1 MTEYF
6 CQFCNYKTKIKTHFI
21 KHLST
26 NKHKKN
32 IGNEDGDFMNEKKF
46 IIGPSKTLNFIEN
59 IKNDE
64 KTSLKN
70 PHFPSFFPQKPSK
83 ISKYS
88 CEFCGKDFSRPDNL
102 KRHIDTTCKKKNE
115 KVIKKNQEIE
125 ELKERIDTLIKQGS
139 GNTYNN
145 NNSNNVSNSHNTTN
159 NVQQNNTINLNV
171 FGKEDLSM
179 LTDEFKK
186 ELIKGPF
193 TMMPKLMEKIYFN
206 EKYPENHTIKMVNK
220 NKDLMKVHN
229 EEGWKLA
236 DGTDTVDYI
245 LEDKNYEVDSYY
257 DLNEEEFSHF
267 VQKTYKKFRKL
278 FDSRDRE
285 LWKKIKKEVNIL
297 LYNNM

>member
-1 MTEYF
+1 M
-6 CQFCNYKTKIKTHFI
+6 
-21 KHLST
+21 
-26 NKHKKN
+26 
-32 IGNEDGDFMNEKKF
+32 
-46 IIGPSKTLNFIEN
+46 
-59 IKNDE
+59 
-64 KTSLKN
+64 
-70 PHFPSFFPQKPSK
+70 
-83 ISKYS
+83 
-88 CEFCGKDFSRPDNL
+88 RP
-102 KRHIDTTCKKKNE
+102 RVKKKNE
-115 KVIKKNQEIE
+115 KVIKKEQEIE
-125 ELKERIDTLIKQGS
+125 ELKERIDTLMKQGT
-139 GNTYNN
+139 GNTYNI
-145 NNSNNVSNSHNTTN
+145 NNVNNSHNTTT

-220 NKDLMKVHN
+220 NKDLMKIHN

-236 DGTDTVDYI
+236 DVTDTVDYI
-245 LEDKNYEVDSYY
+245 LEDKNYEVDSFY
-257 DLNEEEFSHF
+257 DLNEEEFSYF

-278 FDSRDRE
+278 FDSRDRQ

>member
-1 MTEYF
+1 M
-6 CQFCNYKTKIKTHFI
+6 
-21 KHLST
+21 
-26 NKHKKN
+26 
-32 IGNEDGDFMNEKKF
+32 
-46 IIGPSKTLNFIEN
+46 GPSKTLNFIEN

-64 KTSLKN
+64 KSSLKN
-70 PHFPSFFPQKPSK
+70 PQFPSIFPQKPSK
-83 ISKYS
+83 TSKHS
-88 CEFCGKDFSRPDNL
+88 CDFCGREFSRPDNL
-102 KRHIDTTCKKKNE
+102 KRHIETTCKKKHE
-115 KVIKKNQEIE
+115 KVIKKEQEIE
-125 ELKERIDTLIKQGS
+125 ELKERIDTLIKQGT

-145 NNSNNVSNSHNTTN
+145 NNNSNNVNNSHNTTN

-186 ELIKGPF
+186 ELIKGPY
-193 TMMPKLMEKIYFN
+193 TMMSKLMEKIYFN

-220 NKDLMKVHN
+220 NKDLMKIHN

-245 LEDKNYEVDSYY
+245 LEDKNYEVDSFY

-267 VQKTYKKFRKL
+267 VQKTYKKFRTL
-278 FDSRDRE
+278 FDSRNRQ

>member
-32 IGNEDGDFMNEKKF
+32 IGNEHEDFMNEKKF

-59 IKNDE
+59 IKNDAE
-64 KTSLKN
+64 NSLKN
-70 PHFPSFFPQKPSK
+70 PQFPSFFPQKPSK
-83 ISKYS
+83 KSTNI
-88 CEFCGKDFSRPDNL
+88 CEFCGKKFSRPDNL
-102 KRHIDTTCKKKNE
+102 KRHIETTCKKKNE
-115 KVIKKNQEIE
+115 KVIKKEREID
-125 ELKERIDTLIKQGS
+125 ELKERIETLINQGS
-139 GNTYNN
+139 GNTYNI
-145 NNSNNVSNSHNTTN
+145 NNSQNTTN

-206 EKYPENHTIKMVNK
+206 DKYPENHTIKMVNK
-220 NKDLMKVHN
+220 NKDLMKIHN

-236 DGTDTVDYI
+236 DGADTVDYI
-245 LEDKNYEVDSYY
+245 LEDKNYEVDSFY

-278 FDSRDRE
+278 FDSRDRQ